1 MRTSLLIAALVWSPA
16 ALAQSSEEVG
26 SDDTGLEGSAT
37 VAPSPV
43 RRREGQA
50 STIER
55 DAANAQHTVERG
67 DTLWDL
73 SQKYLGSP
81 WYWPKVWSYNP
92 EIANPHW
99 IYPGNQ
105 VRFFQSGEEVPTQVE
120 VGQPEVPDVEEGSMI
135 DDDKVLV
142 TAPIGFRPKPGV
154 SVPLPG
160 LVTPGEIEGSGR
172 IIGSFAES
180 QMLSFPDTLY
190 VRFNE
195 PRAAKLGETYVV
207 FRPGQHLFH
216 PETNASVGYFTRIMG
231 EVRVVRVEKNGVHS
245 MQIVKQIDEIERT
258 DLIGPAGEP
267 LVRLVQARPA
277 DREIAGGRIISGT
290 PVARAMYGEQ
300 SIVVIDRGT
309 EQGVRPGFV
318 FSIWRQHDA
327 LPQDVVM
334 NPTVRDEEMPRE
346 EVGQCIAA
354 DVKSTATICLISRSL
369 RELVRGDRADVEA
382 PGSRA
387 SR

>member
-16 ALAQSSEEVG
+16 ALAQSSDESG
-26 SDDTGLEGSAT
+26 ADDTGPEGSAT
-37 VAPSPV
+37 VAPTP
-43 RRREGQA
+43 RREGKA
-50 STIER
+50 APTER

-99 IYPGNQ
+99 IYPGNL

-120 VGQPEVPDVEEGSMI
+120 VGQPEPEVEEGSMV
-135 DDDKVLV
+135 DEDKVVV
-142 TAPIGFRPKPGV
+142 TAPIGFHPKPGL

-180 QMLSFPDTLY
+180 QMLSYPDTLY
-190 VRFNE
+190 VRFNDK
-195 PRAAKLGETYVV
+195 RSAKLGETYVV
-207 FRPGQHLFH
+207 FRPGQQLFH
-216 PETNASVGYFTRIMG
+216 PETNASVGYYTRIMG
-231 EVRVVRVEKNGVHS
+231 EVRVVKVEKNGVAS
-245 MQIVKQIDEIERT
+245 MQIVKQIDEIERS

-277 DREIAGGRIISGT
+277 DRDIFGGRIVAGT
-290 PVARAMYGEQ
+290 PVAQAMYGEQ
-300 SIVVIDRGT
+300 SIVVIDRGS
-309 EQGVRPGFV
+309 EQGVKPGFV

-327 LPQDVVM
+327 LPQDVIM
-334 NPTVRDEEMPRE
+334 NPTIRDEEMPRE

-354 DVKSTATICLISRSL
+354 DVKSKATICLISRSI
-369 RELVRGDRADVEA
+369 RELVRGDRADILA
-382 PGSRA
+382 SGSRA